1 MNKYIKPTKTIVIDG
16 KVYTAVRER
25 NYIPEPEEQP
35 KRVQDEYVLPKHTSL
50 FVKTLEETIELNLES
65 YFEKME
71 AESESLKK
79 QSLELI
85 MSGDLKKSMKLLQKA
100 KDLDKTIES
109 GRTKLKIAW
118 MSLMLVNYETLTNQI
133 VTRLK

>member
-118 MSLMLVNYETLTNQI
+118 MSLMLVNYDSLTSQI

>member
-1 MNKYIKPTKTIVIDG
+1 MKKYIKPTKTIVIDG

-25 NYIPEPEEQP
+25 NYTPEAEEP
-35 KRVQDEYVLPKHTSL
+35 KRAQDEYVLPKHTSL

-118 MSLMLVNYETLTNQI
+118 MSLMLVNYETLINQI